1 MFSLIDRFGL
11 IKKVVAKI
19 HRKEEGI
26 TGLETAIVLVAFIIV
41 ASVFSYVVVS
51 AGLYSSQKAKQA
63 IMAGLEATMSVVELK
78 GDVIARIENSEVKQ
92 IYLFVG
98 TPAAGGSVDFT
109 DTANSTN
116 TVIISYMDSDQMF
129 PSVNWTMQKLST
141 VNTDDLLDPAELF
154 LVTVDLSSTA
164 NISIGSYDKFT
175 LEVKPST
182 GPALSIERVVPR
194 RVNQY
199 VNLH

>member
-1 MFSLIDRFGL
+1 MAKVFQWIKRIKDR
-11 IKKVVAKI
+11 
-19 HRKEEGI
+19 EEGI
-26 TGLETAIVLVAFIIV
+26 TGLETAIILIAFVMV

-63 IMAGLEATMSVVELK
+63 ITAGIESIMSVVEIK
-78 GDVIARIENSEVKQ
+78 GDVIARLQGSQVQE

-109 DTANSTN
+109 DTSNGSN
-116 TVIISYMDSDQMF
+116 TVVISYMDNDQMF

-141 VNTDDLLDPAELF
+141 VNTDNLLDPAELF
-154 LVTVDLSSTA
+154 LVTVDLSGN
-164 NISIGSYDKFT
+164 NIVVGPYDVFT
-175 LEVKPST
+175 LEVKPPG
-182 GPALSIERVVPR
+182 GPVTTIERIIPR
-194 RVNQY
+194 RVTQY

>member
-1 MFSLIDRFGL
+1 MTRMFHW
-11 IKKVVAKI
+11 I
-19 HRKEEGI
+19 HKRVIAKEEGI
-26 TGLETAIVLVAFIIV
+26 TGLETAIILIAFIMV

-63 IMAGLEATMSVVELK
+63 ITAGLESIMSVIEIK
-78 GDVIARIENSEVKQ
+78 GDVIAKIENSQVKE

-116 TVIISYMDSDQMF
+116 TVVISYMDSDQMF
-129 PSVNWTMQKLST
+129 PTVNWTMQKLST
-141 VNTDDLLDPAELF
+141 VNTDDMLDPAELF
-154 LVTVDLSSTA
+154 LVTVDLSSA
-164 NISIGSYDKFT
+164 NITIGAYDEFT
-175 LEVKPST
+175 LELKPPG
-182 GPALSIERVVPR
+182 GPVCPIERMVPR
-194 RVNQY
+194 RVTQY